1 MKNVAC
7 LFMLLTLGSFA
18 QETFLGH
25 QIHFTPKTFPKNDFN
40 IESYYQSLISKYTT
54 IIKKQNELHEFA
66 SALTESK
73 NYYVNS
79 NTEYENMPE
88 AVAYLEKIISKL
100 EFEKQLNL
108 QIRIIRDPS
117 INACAFED
125 GTIYVNIGL
134 LAKYKT
140 EAQIAAILGH
150 EFGHILKQHAYNSY
164 ATKKEYFKSTYYSPY
179 TPHSSL
185 LGTVIKTK
193 QLSSRLISQE
203 EESDEIATQALIKS
217 NYNSMAL
224 SQCFNLFSAL
234 DLKYRSSIDGYDGS
248 SLLYLRTH
256 PSSDKRK
263 AKALQITN
271 NSGKNFLIDSVY
283 FFKLK
288 QQAIDESINLLFENQ
303 DFEECLEMAFVEH
316 LKKPNDP
323 YYLFYLTEC
332 IRRSMAYDKDY
343 HAYAFIT
350 SNYQASFNNKP
361 YTEGKNLVKNKNE
374 ITPTKKGKHYLLYNL
389 VGPML
394 LTDSSDYQ
402 TFIAKDLLNE
412 DTLDFFTN
420 GDALNYFKEKNKRLN
435 FSLNNLFFGENCL
448 GNQTE
453 REKHYCN
460 LPEQTKAYL
469 EKPKNKKYLY
479 ILYDVDH
486 LVTEKNGIYSNTQFS
501 MIFDT
506 YKTIYAN
513 VKSYNTE
520 KDIYNDSILNFSERN
535 HLYDYLKLI
544 YPLIKNQSIKKPNGR
559 DIFKALGGA
568 DISQKFITRD
578 TANFKSSVIAPEL
591 VDILNH
597 NDLDGIIFSAVSI
610 EESSS
615 SSMYGD
621 SNMKTWTVKH
631 FLMDAKSEKVKFYTS
646 ASCMYATNS
655 MGFGGTKFVDLPKCY
670 YDTLRD
676 LLRQ

>member
-1 MKNVAC
+1 
-7 LFMLLTLGSFA
+7 
-18 QETFLGH
+18 
-25 QIHFTPKTFPKNDFN
+25 
-40 IESYYQSLISKYTT
+40 
-54 IIKKQNELHEFA
+54 
-66 SALTESK
+66 
-73 NYYVNS
+73 
-79 NTEYENMPE
+79 
-88 AVAYLEKIISKL
+88 
-100 EFEKQLNL
+100 
-108 QIRIIRDPS
+108 
-117 INACAFED
+117 
-125 GTIYVNIGL
+125 
-134 LAKYKT
+134 
-140 EAQIAAILGH
+140 
-150 EFGHILKQHAYNSY
+150 
-164 ATKKEYFKSTYYSPY
+164 
-179 TPHSSL
+179 
-185 LGTVIKTK
+185 
-193 QLSSRLISQE
+193 
-203 EESDEIATQALIKS
+203 
-217 NYNSMAL
+217 
-224 SQCFNLFSAL
+224 
-234 DLKYRSSIDGYDGS
+234 
-248 SLLYLRTH
+248 
-256 PSSDKRK
+256 
-263 AKALQITN
+263 
-271 NSGKNFLIDSVY
+271 
-283 FFKLK
+283 
-288 QQAIDESINLLFENQ
+288 
-303 DFEECLEMAFVEH
+303 MAFVEH
-316 LKKPNDP
+316 LKKLNDP

-520 KDIYNDSILNFSERN
+520 KDIYTDSILNFSERN